1 LSLRY
6 LDGRE
11 VVLLSLPRYDF
22 NWQRA
27 YEFAEPIEIPAGAK
41 LISRYE
47 YDNTAQNFANPDP
60 SVEVKWGEQSH
71 EEMLFTAISYRWQ
84 DETTVNKKDQY
95 QRLLSSTSLFGM
107 LDDNIDDVLVKEELK
122 GRAGRRLAG
131 NFDGLDRNGD
141 GELSREEYSAI
152 FVATNND
159 D

>member
-1 LSLRY
+1 M
-6 LDGRE
+6 
-11 VVLLSLPRYDF
+11 
-22 NWQRA
+22 
-27 YEFAEPIEIPAGAK
+27 
-41 LISRYE
+41 
-47 YDNTAQNFANPDP
+47 
-60 SVEVKWGEQSH
+60 EVKWGEQSH